1 VCFPGAGESGKS
13 TVLKQMRLIY
23 SQGFSKSEKEEWR
36 AIIFNNIL
44 TAFRVIL
51 DAMEELEI
59 PFADQFNS
67 VRLFS
72 VLLRHFLASG
82 AVGAGFAC
90 GVGGVGVGA
99 CVLVFW
105 ANENVY
111 YSNLSHLSSSTMIW
125 DRKTRYRWNT

>member
-1 VCFPGAGESGKS
+1 MACDSPGAGESGKS

-59 PFADQFNS
+59 PFDDQFNS
-67 VRLFS
+67 VG
-72 VLLRHFLASG
+72 VLSCPVISLLPAPWVRVFAW
-82 AVGAGFAC
+82 AVPA
-90 GVGGVGVGA
+90 VGA
-99 CVLVFW
+99 CVLG
-105 ANENVY
+105 
-111 YSNLSHLSSSTMIW
+111 
-125 DRKTRYRWNT
+125 